1 MLHKFS
7 VKCYNSDLQQ
17 DGSIIDKK
25 INVQN
30 SDKQN
35 RKSFL
40 IKYRSVVFETHKA
53 WRHKNVDLY
62 NII

>member
-53 WRHKNVDLY
+53 WRH
-62 NII
+62 

>member
-40 IKYRSVVFETHKA
+40 IKYRSVVFETQSLETLKC
-53 WRHKNVDLY
+53 RFV
-62 NII
+62 